1 MDVRDKTDFKLKND
15 GILLDTRVRTWV
27 VGKIQARF

>member
-15 GILLDTRVRTWV
+15 GILLDTR
-27 VGKIQARF
+27 ARVYLIRRFAVHG